1 MTSVLNVD
9 TIADK
14 AGTGPVGLTKQSA
27 AKAFYIFNQHSSTA
41 HRGTV
46 LAGESGTQS
55 LNASSYTDNSEGDI
69 SVALSNSFSDAEFIM
84 NGGSWAANK
93 IVTVDYQGQT
103 AGLCNT
109 VVYDADTGSLSDGPH
124 EVSLQGDLA

>member
-27 AKAFYIFNQHSSTA
+27 AKAFYIFNQDSTT
-41 HRGTV
+41 HRGGITTND
-46 LAGESGTQS
+46 SGNQS
-55 LNASSYTDNSEGDI
+55 LNASSYTDNTTGDI
-69 SVALSNSFSDAEFIM
+69 SVDLINSFSDAEFIM

-93 IVTVDYQGQT
+93 LITVDYQGQT
-103 AGLCNT
+103 SGLCNT
-109 VVYDADTGSLSDGPH
+109 VMYDADTSSATDGPH
-124 EVSLQGDLA
+124 EVSLHGDLA

>member
-14 AGTGPVGLTKQSA
+14 AGTGPVALTKQSA
-27 AKAFYIFNQHSSTA
+27 AKAFYIFNQSSTT
-41 HRGTV
+41 HRGSITTN
-46 LAGESGTQS
+46 ESGTQS
-55 LNASSYTDNSEGDI
+55 LNASSYTDNTTGDI
-69 SVALSNSFSDAEFIM
+69 SVSLTNSFSDAEFIM

-93 IVTVDYQGQT
+93 LITVDYQGQT
-103 AGLCNT
+103 SGLCNT
-109 VVYDADTGSLSDGPH
+109 VSYDADTAGAQDGPH